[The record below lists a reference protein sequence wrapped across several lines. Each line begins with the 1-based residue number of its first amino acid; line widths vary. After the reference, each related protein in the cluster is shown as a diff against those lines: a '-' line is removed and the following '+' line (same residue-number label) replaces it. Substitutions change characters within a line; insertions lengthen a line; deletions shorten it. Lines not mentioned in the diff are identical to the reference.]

1 MDFAGRV
8 HCDLSEQEVIIQ
20 GLKARCDSII
30 VYRHEDTLH
39 HHIHFL
45 MKGVTV
51 SYDTLVNVVKRAIPG
66 AKKDKYSFKTGANDD
81 FISYMSRGKLD
92 PVFNQGFS
100 EDIVKEKKSKG
111 YDKNVISNSNL
122 QTVATQI
129 QQPKV
134 KQKTQYEL
142 VREIACRFI
151 DTTNGDDSYNYD
163 VLYECTVDILKANMK
178 GGDIFYV
185 MKTMESVIMHQFPN
199 AHRQFVKTAWLSRH
213 KLNF

>member
-1 MDFAGRV
+1 MDYAGRV
-8 HCDLSEQEVIIQ
+8 HCDISEQDVIIQ

-39 HHIHFL
+39 HHIHCL
-45 MKGVTV
+45 MKGVKC

-81 FISYMSRGKLD
+81 FISYMSRGELD
-92 PVFNQGFS
+92 PVFNYGFS
-100 EDIVKEKKSKG
+100 EDLISEKKSKG
-111 YDKNVISNSNL
+111 YNKNKNVSVSNNS
-122 QTVATQI
+122 VASALREQ
-129 QQPKV
+129 KV
-134 KQKTQYEL
+134 QKKTQYEL
-142 VREIACRFI
+142 VRDIAVRFI
-151 DTTNGDDSYNYD
+151 ETTNGDDSYDYD
-163 VLYECTVDILKANMK
+163 VLYECTVAVLKANMK

-213 KLNF
+213 KINF